1 MPLAHVVFD
10 DQKEEMDLPGL
21 TSEGLRKELLLSTFK
36 NVNVV
41 WEGYHIKL

>member
-10 DQKEEMDLPGL
+10 DPKEEMDLPGL
-21 TSEGLRKELLLSTFK
+21 TSEGLRKELLFSILK